1 MPKHTL
7 SKKNSRK
14 KQSKKDNRKKK
25 QTINVPVD
33 GGSGRI
39 GDDVQ
44 QNVLGLCIGV
54 ERHITHGV
62 GLRIDDCAI
71 EPWIVFIGIFVD
83 QTYNQHL
90 RIQTLNLKKKHR
102 ESWIRNEHQHVECRI
117 YVPAVS

>member
-7 SKKNSRK
+7 SKKTVEKNSRK
-14 KQSKKDNRKKK
+14 KTIEKN

-90 RIQTLNLKKKHR
+90 RIQTLN
-102 ESWIRNEHQHVECRI
+102 
-117 YVPAVS
+117 

>member
-1 MPKHTL
+1 MPKNTL
-7 SKKNSRK
+7 SKKTVE
-14 KQSKKDNRKKK
+14 KK

-44 QNVLGLCIGV
+44 QNILGLCIGV

-71 EPWIVFIGIFVD
+71 EPWIVFIGIFVIFVD

-90 RIQTLNLKKKHR
+90 RIQTLNNKKKNT
-102 ESWIRNEHQHVECRI
+102 ESLGLETNTNM
-117 YVPAVS
+117 